1 MDELVNRLA
10 TGEHPIEL
18 VLRPKGTR
26 EELKECIERG
36 YVHVKFT
43 NTRGGTELTVR
54 LDKAMSDVSNVSREA
69 ETGPLRLVGDLTLND
84 VKVRC
89 IADADLG
96 TFRGMGHLEPVAAA
110 ADAVVGAQPS

>member
-1 MDELVNRLA
+1 MDELVKRLA

-26 EELKECIERG
+26 EELKDCIERG

-54 LDKAMSDVSNVSREA
+54 LDKDMSDVSNVSRDA
-69 ETGPLRLVGDLTLND
+69 ETGALRLVGDLTLND

-96 TFRGMGHLEPVAAA
+96 TFRGTGYLVPATIAP
-110 ADAVVGAQPS
+110 AD